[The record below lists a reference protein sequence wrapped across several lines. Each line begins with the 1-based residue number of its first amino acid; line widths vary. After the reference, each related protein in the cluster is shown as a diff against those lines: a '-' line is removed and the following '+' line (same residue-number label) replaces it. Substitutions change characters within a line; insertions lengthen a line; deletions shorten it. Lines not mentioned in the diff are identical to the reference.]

1 MQWYLFINYPEPV
14 INRAVD
20 FAKDNCIFLD
30 IGSNIGSFS
39 LRLARKLNERK
50 VNNSKIIAFEPNNK
64 ITNLFRMNQTI
75 NPDISWNI
83 ELYQLAVSN
92 NTGFSNFTYNSTNS
106 GGGRITDDQDIEG
119 DLVELVTLDEFL
131 GAEASSR
138 VTFMKIDVE
147 GNEPRVL
154 EGAKNLIEKYRPVIY
169 LEVTDEWYSK
179 IGSSAWE
186 VINYFRELNYDLMW
200 ETNGSFKSLESLPS
214 AFQFNMLCI
223 PE

>member
-14 INRAVD
+14 INRAVV

-92 NTGFSNFTYNSTNS
+92 NTGF
-106 GGGRITDDQDIEG
+106 
-119 DLVELVTLDEFL
+119 
-131 GAEASSR
+131 
-138 VTFMKIDVE
+138 
-147 GNEPRVL
+147 
-154 EGAKNLIEKYRPVIY
+154 
-169 LEVTDEWYSK
+169 
-179 IGSSAWE
+179 
-186 VINYFRELNYDLMW
+186 
-200 ETNGSFKSLESLPS
+200 
-214 AFQFNMLCI
+214 
-223 PE
+223 